1 MRVVVIFLQVIIQ
14 RIILKVLDHQLKR
27 VLICSLTLTLSL
39 HSHKFLSL
47 ASLSL
52 IFLKMRKR
60 ITSLSQFFFKIN
72 YQNER
77 TSLLKKY
84 LHRLLKIQILLL
96 SKVQQMHLG
105 RRKFRFLR
113 LQVLRE
119 GKIQL
124 TMKNQRGRKNMQVEE
139 QKKKYLL
146 REKK

>member
-14 RIILKVLDHQLKR
+14 KIILKVLDHQLKR
-27 VLICSLTLTLSL
+27 VLICSLTLTQSL
-39 HSHKFLSL
+39 QIHRYLSL
-47 ASLSL
+47 ASLNL

-60 ITSLSQFFFKIN
+60 ITSLNQFSFKIN
-72 YQNER
+72 YPNEK

-84 LHRLLKIQILLL
+84 LPRLLKIQILPL

-119 GKIQL
+119 GKIQP

>member
-1 MRVVVIFLQVIIQ
+1 
-14 RIILKVLDHQLKR
+14 
-27 VLICSLTLTLSL
+27 
-39 HSHKFLSL
+39 
-47 ASLSL
+47 
-52 IFLKMRKR
+52 
-60 ITSLSQFFFKIN
+60 
-72 YQNER
+72 
-77 TSLLKKY
+77 
-84 LHRLLKIQILLL
+84 
-96 SKVQQMHLG
+96 MHLG